1 VISTAEF
8 VTLKDKFGFE
18 MVKTNQYSTGQ
29 IDSQWTDQIKT
40 DFLNWLKKHP
50 ELGKM
55 TRADLDKVMSQRTW

>member
-1 VISTAEF
+1 
-8 VTLKDKFGFE
+8 

-55 TRADLDKVMSQRTW
+55 SRADLDKVMSQRTW